1 MIIAI
6 TILTLIALAIYK
18 IAMFISMTVDGYKTV
33 YKRKKVIGRYGKYK
47 VVLKRQ
53 DLYELISP
61 RYITIIYKY
70 PLIHRKIIKHKYHTK
85 EHLDHIQLVK
95 EAIKEFE
102 DKITMI
108 KNDLWDGDVYE
119 DERTHHLQ

>member
-1 MIIAI
+1 M
-6 TILTLIALAIYK
+6 TLIAILLLIAFGIYK
-18 IAMFISMTVDGYKTV
+18 LVMFINITTEGYKTI
-33 YKRKKVIGRYGKYK
+33 YKRKNVVGKYGKYK
-47 VVLKRQ
+47 VILKRQ
-53 DLYELISP
+53 DMYEIIAP

-108 KNDLWDGDVYE
+108 KSDLWDGDVYE
-119 DERTHHLQ
+119 DEHTHHLQ